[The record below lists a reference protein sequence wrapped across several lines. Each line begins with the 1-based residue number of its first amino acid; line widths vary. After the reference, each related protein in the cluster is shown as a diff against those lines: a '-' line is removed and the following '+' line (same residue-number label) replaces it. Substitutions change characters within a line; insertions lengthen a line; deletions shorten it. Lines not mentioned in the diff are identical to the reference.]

1 MECQSYVF
9 YIISPYNSS
18 KQNIL
23 AIENLDRR
31 DMEGNRDISRKKI
44 HISFI
49 CSNYLIIVYFCFNV
63 IPI

>member
-9 YIISPYNSS
+9 YIISPYNSN

-23 AIENLDRR
+23 TIENLDRR

-49 CSNYLIIVYFCFNV
+49 CSELLDNCLFLF
-63 IPI
+63 